1 MRGAGADSV
10 ETTPDLS
17 GTRNIEFV
25 WQIHPSHPS
34 KKTARQ
40 QTRNPT
46 AMNVPEFFYEVT
58 DRMMSP
64 VIHALVP
71 RESIEN
77 RLHKECEYL
86 GPDETQ
92 YLMRILVNVHDR
104 ASSMVS
110 HLSLMVVISLFLLD
124 PENPV
129 HNHGI
134 VGWIILL
141 DAVVYVF
148 LVLLTI
154 RALRSIGLSQDYNT
168 PEEYMQHRWNE
179 SVLKY
184 SILQIVNSFTIVAT
198 MVLGLAVVLGWFSGL
213 TIA

>member
-1 MRGAGADSV
+1 
-10 ETTPDLS
+10 
-17 GTRNIEFV
+17 
-25 WQIHPSHPS
+25 
-34 KKTARQ
+34 
-40 QTRNPT
+40 
-46 AMNVPEFFYEVT
+46 MNVPEFFYEVT
-58 DRMMSP
+58 DRMMNP

-86 GPDETQ
+86 GPDESQ

-110 HLSLMVVISLFLLD
+110 HLSLMVAICLFLLN

-129 HNHGI
+129 HNYGI
-134 VGWIILL
+134 VGWIVLL
-141 DAVVYVF
+141 DAVVYVL

-168 PEEYMQHRWNE
+168 PAEYMKHRWDE

-198 MVLGLAVVLGWFSGL
+198 MVLGLAVVLGWFSVGSW
-213 TIA
+213 A